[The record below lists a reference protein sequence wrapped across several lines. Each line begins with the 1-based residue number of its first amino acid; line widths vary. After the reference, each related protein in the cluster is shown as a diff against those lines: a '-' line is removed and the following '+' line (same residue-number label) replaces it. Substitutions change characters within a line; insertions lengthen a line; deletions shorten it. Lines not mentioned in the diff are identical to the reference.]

1 MKKENRDLWIVS
13 SICLIIGA
21 VIFVAYTLKLTNI
34 ENQNTM
40 WATGGL
46 AMMALGA
53 GFVIYLFGRKS

>member
-1 MKKENRDLWIVS
+1 MKKDECSLLFVS
-13 SICLIIGA
+13 CITVIIGA
-21 VIFVAYTLKLTNI
+21 VIFVAYTTKLNI

-53 GFVIYLFGRKS
+53 GFIIYLFSRKS